1 MSSTGTLFIVS
12 APSGAGKTSLVN
24 ALVERDKKL
33 CVSVSHTTRP
43 IRPGETNGINYHFC
57 DQANFDAMLSN
68 DEFLEHAQVFGNSY
82 GTSRIWV
89 EQQLALGIDVILEI
103 DWQGARQIKRLMP
116 QSLSIFILPPS
127 RITLQER
134 LTTRGQDEAAT
145 IRARMDEAVQEMSHY
160 ADGEYLLVNNEFS
173 LALDQLEA
181 IVVTQRLRT
190 ERQQHDL
197 ERLLLELL
205 A

>member
-1 MSSTGTLFIVS
+1 
-12 APSGAGKTSLVN
+12 
-24 ALVERDKKL
+24 
-33 CVSVSHTTRP
+33 
-43 IRPGETNGINYHFC
+43 
-57 DQANFDAMLSN
+57 MLSN